1 MRCAWCFEHRCPSV
15 KALSRGTRLYYL
27 LISVSSTV
35 ETIFEVQTEFVD
47 GSPAG
52 TNDNRNTWWPFAIA
66 IFTSAF
72 LVFQVQLLLG
82 KEILPLFGGASA
94 VWTVCVLVFQLL
106 FLAGYG
112 YSHALAKWL
121 PLRRQVIVHGALLAA
136 SAIFLAVQGHI
147 RSAPIG
153 PGANWRPN
161 PVANP
166 IWAIGQYLI
175 SAIGLP
181 FFLLSATSPLM
192 QHWFAQVVS
201 KRSPYRLYALSNV
214 GSLLGLL
221 SYPFLVEPHLGLAVQ
236 GWTWI
241 SGYGLFLVCYYFSV
255 RKVVHST
262 DCAAPKQSS
271 IPDFPPPAAPVRW
284 VHRLR
289 WIGLAACAS
298 VLLLATTNQI
308 CQDIAVSPFLWVL
321 ELSLYLLSFIVCF
334 EGDRWYRSY
343 IFHPLFVVTVAFV
356 ILVSLPDAT
365 YSYLLQLAA
374 YSAVLFAGCMLCHG
388 EAARTRP
395 SAESLTAFYLCLAT
409 GGAVGGIVVSLL
421 APWMFPNYWE
431 YPLGVLGCLAALLFF
446 SAGQGSSWWYNGRP
460 SLAFLILAGV
470 VLLAPTVAASVWK
483 QAAGLPHL
491 LGPYA
496 AAMLIAAAALRYV
509 IERRTPRAPP
519 APAFARNASRIALAL
534 LTAGLMI
541 PQKAAFYHVIASSRN
556 FYGVLS
562 VVSVEPDNYLA
573 LRHGNILHGFQYQDP
588 QRARLVTGYYGP
600 HSGANIA
607 IRNWG
612 QHPMRVG
619 LVGLGVGTLAA
630 LAQSGDVYRF
640 YEINPDVYKMSTGPH
655 PYFTFLRDSP
665 GRMEVVQGD
674 ARLSLQRE
682 AIHGDY
688 GNFDVLVLDAFSS
701 DAIPMHLLTR
711 EAFSLYAR
719 HLRGPAS
726 VIAVH
731 ISNQTIDLRTVLAG
745 IARDFGFHAL
755 RFNAPL
761 LAGPFSQS
769 DWILLSLDPGAL
781 TGKEIAQQ
789 SEPFP
794 AETRPISWT
803 DDYCDLLHS
812 IRWDN

>member
-1 MRCAWCFEHRCPSV
+1 MSSIIETVPEV
-15 KALSRGTRLYYL
+15 KRELAN
-27 LISVSSTV
+27 ISPV
-35 ETIFEVQTEFVD
+35 
-47 GSPAG
+47 G
-52 TNDNRNTWWPFAIA
+52 TNENGNMWLPFAIA
-66 IFTSAF
+66 IFTSAV

-82 KEILPLFGGASA
+82 KEILPLFGGAAA

-112 YSHALAKWL
+112 YSHGLALWL

-136 SAIFLAVQGHI
+136 SAVFLAVLGHI
-147 RSAPIG
+147 RFAPIG

-161 PVANP
+161 PEANP
-166 IWAIGQYLI
+166 SLAIAQFLI

-192 QHWFAQVVS
+192 QHWFAEVAP
-201 KRSPYRLYALSNV
+201 KGSPYRLYALSNV

-221 SYPFLVEPHLGLAVQ
+221 SYPFLVEPHLGLGVQ
-236 GWTWI
+236 GWVWV
-241 SGYGLFLVCYYFSV
+241 SGYGLFLICYYFSA
-255 RKVVHST
+255 RRVVHSAA
-262 DCAAPKQSS
+262 CAEPKRPS
-271 IPDFPPPAAPVRW
+271 IPDFHPSGSPVRW

-298 VLLLATTNQI
+298 VLLLATTNLI
-308 CQDIAVSPFLWVL
+308 SQDIAVSPFLWVL

-334 EGDRWYRSY
+334 ESDRWYRSD

-356 ILVSLPDAT
+356 ILVSLPNAR

-374 YSAVLFAGCMLCHG
+374 YSAALFAGCMVCHG
-388 EAARTRP
+388 EASRTRP
-395 SAESLTAFYLCLAT
+395 TAESLTAFYFCLAT

-431 YPLGVLGCLAALLFF
+431 YPLGVLGCLAVLLFV
-446 SAGQGSSWWYNGRP
+446 SAGQASSWWFSGRP

-470 VLLAPTVAASVWK
+470 VLLAPTVAASIWK
-483 QAAGLPHL
+483 QAAGLPYSL
-491 LGPYA
+491 SPYA
-496 AAMLIAAAALRYV
+496 AAVLIAAAALRYL
-509 IERRTPRAPP
+509 IERRAPRAAP
-519 APAFARNASRIALAL
+519 APAFVRNASRTALAL
-534 LTAGLMI
+534 LTAGLII
-541 PQKAAFYHVIASSRN
+541 PQKAAFYHVIATSRN

-562 VVSVEPDNYLA
+562 VVSVEQDNYLA
-573 LRHGNILHGFQYQDP
+573 LRHGNIVHGFQYQDR

-607 IRNWG
+607 IRNWPR
-612 QHPMRVG
+612 HPMRVG
-619 LVGLGVGTLAA
+619 LVGMGVGTLAA

-640 YEINPDVYKMSTGPH
+640 YDINPDVYKMSSGPN

-665 GRMEVVQGD
+665 GRIEVVQGD
-674 ARLSLQRE
+674 ARLSLERE
-682 AIHGDY
+682 AGRGDY
-688 GNFDVLVLDAFSS
+688 GNFDVLVLDAFSG
-701 DAIPMHLLTR
+701 DAIPMHLLTH

-731 ISNQTIDLRTVLAG
+731 ISNLTIDLRPVIAG

-761 LAGPFSQS
+761 LAGPLSQS
-769 DWILLSLDPGAL
+769 DWILLSRDPATL
-781 TGKEIAQQ
+781 TGNEMAQQ

-794 AETRPISWT
+794 AETRPIFWT
-803 DDYCDLLHS
+803 DDYCDLLHL
-812 IRWDN
+812 IRWAD